1 MESCT
6 AQCRRR
12 NRALERENSAP
23 RSTTRSLIISLIAS
37 QSSGANVRRG
47 AATRARSIRVRVDR
61 RHRRQILPP
70 LLAQS
75 QPLSQ
80 THPTAVGEFRF
91 VTQGFVARSSRAL
104 RLRESVH
111 LRLTTDGRFNGSGS
125 CAVNWWVTT
134 IRRSPRGPGGRGR
147 AVLPRESLR
156 WDPPRT
162 KPKKKKTGWIVS
174 LLDELTS
181 SSRCLRLALSPLS
194 SGRTGSFRPLI

>member
-1 MESCT
+1 MEPTFGEEPQHARDRFEFGS
-6 AQCRRR
+6 
-12 NRALERENSAP
+12 
-23 RSTTRSLIISLIAS
+23 IVVIV
-37 QSSGANVRRG
+37 VRF
-47 AATRARSIRVRVDR
+47 S
-61 RHRRQILPP
+61 H
-70 LLAQS
+70 
-75 QPLSQ
+75 PLSQ

-104 RLRESVH
+104 RIFESVH

-162 KPKKKKTGWIVS
+162 KPKKKKTGWVVS

-181 SSRCLRLALSPLS
+181 SSPLPSLALSPLS